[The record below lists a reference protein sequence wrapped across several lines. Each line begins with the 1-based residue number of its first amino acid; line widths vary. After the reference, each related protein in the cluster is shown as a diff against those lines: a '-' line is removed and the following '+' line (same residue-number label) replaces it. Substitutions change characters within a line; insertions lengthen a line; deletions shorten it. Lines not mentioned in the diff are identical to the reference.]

1 MILSV
6 EFLFKNQRTL
16 IKKTQDKIN
25 NQMARVSFGFTKH
38 FLFPFPFLQTITNK
52 SYHPLFTGFQSFE
65 PKQSENTFK
74 FANMMAGHSSVKIL
88 SGSAWTMIVLGNR
101 DITSASSSSSSS
113 SSSES
118 ESEHDV

>member
-74 FANMMAGHSSVKIL
+74 FAIAGKIKTENTGL
-88 SGSAWTMIVLGNR
+88 FTLRNTYKYAIQILKKIKPNLNWTVW
-101 DITSASSSSSSS
+101 
-113 SSSES
+113 
-118 ESEHDV
+118 